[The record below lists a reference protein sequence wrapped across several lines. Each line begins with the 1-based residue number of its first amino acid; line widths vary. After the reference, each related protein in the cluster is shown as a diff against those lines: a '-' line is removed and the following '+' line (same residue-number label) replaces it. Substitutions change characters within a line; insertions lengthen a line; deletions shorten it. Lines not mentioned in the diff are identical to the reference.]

1 MHWALANLSAEEDA
15 YVHSKNENPMNY
27 ANRAKKTIGVPSVNC
42 VARGRDCAKAE
53 NCDAQKP
60 AAQHRAQKKQPARPE
75 QPAKPKQRA
84 KLQQQHREL
93 QKGQCGDAR
102 PATRQLQRGNPRCTP
117 PLTEKA
123 AHAEKSCQ

>member
-1 MHWALANLSAEEDA
+1 
-15 YVHSKNENPMNY
+15 MNY

-42 VARGRDCAKAE
+42 VARGRDCAKAQ

-75 QPAKPKQRA
+75 QPAKPKQPAKTKQSA
-84 KLQQQHREL
+84 KLQQQHQEL

-123 AHAEKSCQ
+123 AHAKKSCQ